1 MIARRHPGS
10 IWVGRTAGFT
20 LIEVMIVAAIVAI
33 LAAIAIPSY
42 FAYIARGHRSEARM
56 TLTHAAQWMER
67 WRTER
72 GSYQD
77 PLNAPAPPPLPA
89 TLASS
94 PVSLTPAYT
103 ITVTTPTPATYL
115 LVATPVGV
123 MNGDGCGNLMLDNT
137 GNRTRSGALDMNL
150 CWGR

>member
-1 MIARRHPGS
+1 M
-10 IWVGRTAGFT
+10 GRTAGFT